1 MTASEE
7 RLFCASSVTF
17 LPQKTADI
25 LNYASKTK
33 GYSKNE
39 RCIFSSPSRT
49 RESVIGSLTLARQF
63 ENEDSQSLKLP
74 DNCVQSETVVPL
86 SP

>member
-17 LPQKTADI
+17 LPQKTAGI
-25 LNYASKTK
+25 LNYAQRQRATQKTNDA
-33 GYSKNE
+33 YA
-39 RCIFSSPSRT
+39 SPSRT
-49 RESVIGSLTLARQF
+49 SESVIGSLTLARQF
-63 ENEDSQSLKLP
+63 ENEDSQSLKRP
-74 DNCVQSETVVPL
+74 DNCVQLETVVPL